1 MEQAQLDNYLDRF
14 QLTEVFAG
22 GLRDHLQPV
31 AFQAGDWL
39 CRQGDAADR
48 MYLLLEGKL
57 KITHM
62 SATGKRLVLSFKHP
76 FDLVGDIE
84 YVRRTPLMNT
94 VEAVTPVKAVSISY
108 AALEQ
113 KGADNPALLR
123 FLLETITMKFELKS
137 HSMSFNLLYPVEVR
151 LASYL
156 LSMTPETPTL
166 PVSDL
171 VDAADL
177 IGTSYRHLN
186 RVLRQFSQDGLI
198 ERTNRMITI
207 IDRAGL
213 TERIGESI
221 YE

>member
-1 MEQAQLDNYLDRF
+1 
-14 QLTEVFAG
+14 
-22 GLRDHLQPV
+22 
-31 AFQAGDWL
+31 
-39 CRQGDAADR
+39 
-48 MYLLLEGKL
+48 
-57 KITHM
+57 
-62 SATGKRLVLSFKHP
+62 
-76 FDLVGDIE
+76 
-84 YVRRTPLMNT
+84 MNT

>member
-1 MEQAQLDNYLDRF
+1 MEDERLATYLDRF
-14 QLTEVFAG
+14 QLTHVFDERLRRHLERVEVEPG
-22 GLRDHLQPV
+22 EY
-31 AFQAGDWL
+31 L
-39 CRQGDAADR
+39 CQQGDDAKQL
-48 MYLLLEGKL
+48 YLLVEGKL

-62 SATGKRLVLSFKHP
+62 SAAGRRLVLSFKHP

-84 YVRRTPLMNT
+84 YVRRIPLMNT
-94 VEAVTPVKAVSISY
+94 VEAVTPVQVFRISY

-113 KGADNPALLR
+113 VGTDNPAFLR

-156 LSMTPETPTL
+156 LSMTPEKQTL
-166 PVSDL
+166 PVTDL

-186 RVLRQFSQDGLI
+186 RVLLQFSRDGLI
-198 ERTNRMITI
+198 DRTKRTIEI

-213 TERIGESI
+213 MERVGESI